1 MTIPY
6 PICEKPMPLIDLN
19 LKKAHVRTMLPM
31 ASVGFAFFWA
41 WFYLLMFGPSAS
53 RHLGHETSMVVKLA
67 FLTGMFAVMMLAYLK
82 RNLFDRSN
90 PDPMPLVAL
99 ALTLPIGVLNLIA
112 SPGSAPLGFDIVVWA
127 LAGGGFSLI
136 FLEWS
141 KVFMIAWQKDV
152 GAFLA
157 SGAVIGAIV
166 YLFSCNLTAPY
177 GDVALLLFPFC
188 SLATFAYLRTH
199 VAGSG
204 KMPDQPVEQ
213 TKLFPLTGFTVAIF
227 GVLFG
232 FAVYHLCDS
241 IENLEPALVALAIA
255 VGGLVQMGCTTLI
268 KRYIPF
274 GIAEKLTLLLVAVGF
289 LGLAFLDESFRTPCC
304 LFLLGALIYFDFAN
318 LAALVGFASGQPSPF
333 WRIARGQLVLP
344 LGMAISWAACL
355 AIEKANA
362 ALFDFVP
369 FIGLGLVLAL
379 AMLAAFVPFKDNA
392 FADKSIDNE
401 IAEGGHFKQRCTK
414 AAEEYGLS
422 NRETEILL
430 FLAKGRN
437 AQFISEQLNISA
449 YTAKTH
455 VYHIYQKMGVN
466 SQQELITIVDSTEV
480 VFH

>member
-1 MTIPY
+1 
-6 PICEKPMPLIDLN
+6 MPLIDLN

-41 WFYLLMFGPSAS
+41 WFYLLMFGPGTAQ
-53 RHLGHETSMVVKLA
+53 HLGLEASMAVKLA
-67 FLTGMFAVMMLAYLK
+67 FLIGMLAVMMLAYLK
-82 RNLFDRSN
+82 RNLFDRHS
-90 PDPMPLVAL
+90 PDPIPLIAL
-99 ALTLPIGVLNLIA
+99 ALTLPLGVLNLIA
-112 SPGSAPLGFDIVVWA
+112 SPGSAPVGFDIAVWA

-136 FLEWS
+136 FLEWP
-141 KVFMIAWQKDV
+141 KVFMVAWQKDV

-157 SGAVIGAIV
+157 SGAVLGAII
-166 YLFSCNLTAPY
+166 YLFSCNLASPY
-177 GDVALLLFPFC
+177 GEAALLLLPIC
-188 SLATFAYLRTH
+188 SLGTFAYLRAH
-199 VAGSG
+199 IAGSG
-204 KMPDQPVEQ
+204 KMPEQPVEQ
-213 TKLFPLTGFTVAIF
+213 TKLFPLTGFTVAVF
-227 GVLFG
+227 GALFG
-232 FAVYHLCDS
+232 FAIYHLS
-241 IENLEPALVALAIA
+241 YNIESLEPALAALAIA
-255 VGGLVQMGCTTLI
+255 IGGLVQMGCTTLI

-274 GIAEKLTLLLVAVGF
+274 GIAEKLTLLFVAIEF
-289 LGLAFLDESFRTPCC
+289 LGLAFLDESFQTPCC
-304 LFLLGALIYFDFAN
+304 LFLLGSYIYFDFAN

-355 AIEKANA
+355 AIQGADA

-369 FIGLGLVLAL
+369 FVGLGLVLAL
-379 AMLAAFVPFKDNA
+379 AILAAFVPFKDNA
-392 FADKSIDNE
+392 FADKSFDNE

-422 NRETEILL
+422 NRETEILS

-480 VFH
+480 IFR